1 MLSRSRV
8 KFWGLKRN
16 IERVRIPGC
25 FSQGKLLTVLGI
37 HRFIGPFFIHLF
49 AFS

>member
-8 KFWGLKRN
+8 KFWGLKRS

-25 FSQGKLLTVLGI
+25 ISEGKFSTVLAI